1 MVYPFIDIGA
11 NLTDQSFDHDRETV
25 IENAFDKGLEAIIV
39 TSSSI
44 KDTKK
49 AISLA
54 KQYPGKL
61 WATAGVHPHN
71 AELTD
76 KSFEQDLSELVHQNE
91 VIALGECGLD
101 YFRNFSSKE
110 TQKIV
115 FEKQLILSVELQL
128 PLFLHQRDAH
138 DDFLSMINEH
148 CTHPVKGVAHCF
160 TGTKEQLKSYLDAGL
175 YIGVTGWVCDSRRN
189 MDLLDAIK
197 YLPKDRLLIET
208 DAPYLMPRL
217 LAKQLKTRRNEPQFL
232 SEIAN
237 ELAVQMQTDISE
249 LSAITLEN
257 SKNLFD
263 QLR

>member
-25 IENAFDKGLEAIIV
+25 IENAFDKGLEKIIV

-49 AISLA
+49 SISLA
-54 KQYPGKL
+54 KKYPGKL
-61 WATAGVHPHN
+61 WATAGIHPHN
-71 AELTD
+71 AELTE
-76 KSFEQDLSELVHQNE
+76 KSFEQDLSVLIHHDE

-101 YFRNFSSKE
+101 YFRNFSSQE

-115 FEKQLILSVELQL
+115 FEKQLILSTELQL

-138 DDFLSMINEH
+138 DDFLSMLKEF
-148 CTHPVKGVAHCF
+148 CTFPVKGVAHCF

-175 YIGVTGWVCDSRRN
+175 YIGITGWICDSRRN
-189 MDLLDAIK
+189 IDLLDAIK

-217 LAKQLKTRRNEPQFL
+217 LAKQLGTRRNEPQFL
-232 SEIAN
+232 GEIAK
-237 ELAVQMQTDISE
+237 ELAIHMQIDIGEISD
-249 LSAITLEN
+249 LTRQNA
-257 SKNLFD
+257 KNLFER
-263 QLR
+263 LG